1 MVDDIVRSS
10 SPQRDSSVED
20 VYSDLCSTFSQM
32 TTTTAND
39 IEQRPY
45 PFTWRTGIMFVSS
58 TIGGM
63 LFGYDT
69 GVISGVLIAMNP
81 KDLNLHSLEI
91 WQKEIITSITCAG
104 SFIGSII
111 AFPLADRCGRKH
123 TLTVCCIIFA
133 ASSMLMAV
141 SYTFEMLVTG
151 RLVVGIA
158 VGIAAQCIPI
168 YLTEI
173 SPAKIRGTMLTLN
186 SISITGGQ
194 FAAYVIAYFMIDNDH
209 PQSTAA
215 WRYLFALG
223 SIPAIVFLLTL
234 DFIPESPRWLLSK
247 SRLVEAELALHK
259 VYPAATVPEIR
270 HKLRKL
276 TSDLNKLRYH
286 NDETDPLLFPVNK
299 RRSVASTRTGRSSL
313 GATYYNEQLGKKRH
327 RWEGKSKR
335 ALIIGC
341 VLMFF
346 QQTSGFNAF
355 MYYSATIFEQVGF
368 TNPLVPA
375 IIVAFTNF
383 SFTLLAMKLIDTMGK
398 RTLLLMTIWIMTV
411 GLLLCSVGFELNN
424 LALLVVSVIVYVGA
438 YATGMGVVPWSSV
451 EFLPLNRRA
460 VGGSM
465 ISCTNW
471 LTNSVLSLTY
481 LTITDRIGNE
491 NTMLLFALFTIFN
504 WLFVYIWYP
513 EVKGLSLE
521 EIGQVF
527 ENGVDV
533 HFIYR
538 NYH

>member
-1 MVDDIVRSS
+1 M
-10 SPQRDSSVED
+10 
-20 VYSDLCSTFSQM
+20 
-32 TTTTAND
+32 
-39 IEQRPY
+39 
-45 PFTWRTGIMFVSS
+45 
-58 TIGGM
+58 
-63 LFGYDT
+63 
-69 GVISGVLIAMNP
+69 
-81 KDLNLHSLEI
+81 
-91 WQKEIITSITCAG
+91 
-104 SFIGSII
+104 
-111 AFPLADRCGRKH
+111 
-123 TLTVCCIIFA
+123 
-133 ASSMLMAV
+133 
-141 SYTFEMLVTG
+141 
-151 RLVVGIA
+151 
-158 VGIAAQCIPI
+158 
-168 YLTEI
+168 
-173 SPAKIRGTMLTLN
+173 
-186 SISITGGQ
+186 
-194 FAAYVIAYFMIDNDH
+194 
-209 PQSTAA
+209 
-215 WRYLFALG
+215 
-223 SIPAIVFLLTL
+223 
-234 DFIPESPRWLLSK
+234 
-247 SRLVEAELALHK
+247 
-259 VYPAATVPEIR
+259 
-270 HKLRKL
+270 
-276 TSDLNKLRYH
+276 
-286 NDETDPLLFPVNK
+286 
-299 RRSVASTRTGRSSL
+299 
-313 GATYYNEQLGKKRH
+313 
-327 RWEGKSKR
+327 
-335 ALIIGC
+335 
-341 VLMFF
+341 LMFF